1 LKKTLHRILYR
12 TLPLEG
18 YLRAVSRLFFLWQRL
33 GLGRRAPETE
43 YVYHLPQL
51 VRAGDTCIDIG
62 ANLGY
67 YARTISRLAGPAG
80 RVYAVEPVAPIRKV
94 LSRNLRRCGNTEILP
109 FALGAAVGPVRMGN
123 DSARENGYFGT
134 GRNFVNEGGGRSDV
148 EFTAEMRR
156 GSELFARLP
165 RLDFIKCDIEG
176 YEAVVMEEMRPLLER
191 FRPTVLIETGG
202 ENRPRIVRLFTR
214 LGYAG
219 YTLDRGREI
228 PLSPGSTKDIIFR
241 PGAERPEDR

>member
-1 LKKTLHRILYR
+1 MKKTLHRILYR

-109 FALGAAVGPVRMGN
+109 FALGAAAGPVRMGN

-176 YEAVVMEEMRPLLER
+176 YEVVVMNELRPLLER

>member
-1 LKKTLHRILYR
+1 MKKTLHRILYR

-109 FALGAAVGPVRMGN
+109 FALGAAAGPIRMGN

-134 GRNFVNEGGGRSDV
+134 GRNFVNEDGGRSDV

-202 ENRPRIVRLFTR
+202 ENRPQIVALFTT

-219 YTLDRGREI
+219 FTLDRGHEI
-228 PLSPGSTKDIIFR
+228 PLTPDTTKDIIFR
-241 PGAERPEDR
+241 HAH

>member
-1 LKKTLHRILYR
+1 MKKTLHRILYR

-109 FALGAAVGPVRMGN
+109 FALGAAAGPVRMGN

-165 RLDFIKCDIEG
+165 RLDFVKCDIEG
-176 YEAVVMEEMRPLLER
+176 YEAVVMKEMRPLLER

>member
-1 LKKTLHRILYR
+1 MKKTLHRILYR

-109 FALGAAVGPVRMGN
+109 FALGAAAGPVRMGN

-176 YEAVVMEEMRPLLER
+176 YEAVVMEEMRPLIER
-191 FRPTVLIETGG
+191 FRPTVLTETGG

>member
-1 LKKTLHRILYR
+1 MKKTLHRILYR

-51 VRAGDTCIDIG
+51 VRAGNTCIDIG

-176 YEAVVMEEMRPLLER
+176 YEAAVMEEMRPLLER

>member
-1 LKKTLHRILYR
+1 MKKTLHRILYR
-12 TLPLEG
+12 TLPIEG

-109 FALGAAVGPVRMGN
+109 FALGAAAGPVRMGN

-134 GRNFVNEGGGRSDV
+134 GRNFVNEDGGRSDV

-191 FRPTVLIETGG
+191 FRPTVLVETGG
-202 ENRPRIVRLFTR
+202 GNRPRIVELFTA
-214 LGYAG
+214 LGYKAF
-219 YTLDRGREI
+219 TLEHGREI
-228 PLSPGSTKDIIFR
+228 PLTAASAKDIIFR
-241 PGAERPEDR
+241 PQ

>member
-1 LKKTLHRILYR
+1 MKKTLHRILYR

-109 FALGAAVGPVRMGN
+109 FALGAAAGPVRMGN

-134 GRNFVNEGGGRSDV
+134 GRNFVNEDGGRSDV